1 MRGIRCVVVE
11 RNDRVGYSPRAKT
24 ANVRTREHLRR
35 WGIADAL
42 RRASPIAPDRPSTV
56 VFATRMNGPLIARFE
71 NALNGSRERNNL
83 YSEEAQWV
91 PQYVLEEVLRERA
104 QSLPSVT
111 VRFETE
117 FVSLMQTANGVVSQL
132 RDIDNGQTATLQS
145 AFLIGADGA
154 RSAIREAISATMV
167 GEGAFSRNFSIIFR
181 APCLTS
187 QQIHGP
193 AIMYWMVNEEM
204 PSLLGPMDEA
214 GLWTFMEQS

>member
-1 MRGIRCVVVE
+1 MVGIGDGQSDVVIVGAGPVGLAAAIELGVRGIRCVVVE

-91 PQYVLEEVLRERA
+91 PQYILEDVLRRHA
-104 QSLPSVT
+104 QSLAGVT
-111 VRFETE
+111 IHFEME
-117 FVSLMQTANGVVSQL
+117 FVSLE
-132 RDIDNGQTATLQS
+132 QS
-145 AFLIGADGA
+145 AGGVD
-154 RSAIREAISATMV
+154 
-167 GEGAFSRNFSIIFR
+167 
-181 APCLTS
+181 S
-187 QQIHGP
+187 Q
-193 AIMYWMVNEEM
+193 
-204 PSLLGPMDEA
+204 
-214 GLWTFMEQS
+214 